1 MLRPTRF
8 DHPDRTVIHA
18 AYLILAQL
26 KQKRLVGYEDLR
38 SLVLTQ
44 IKGGEPLFIPAFNF
58 LFLLGLLEYRPKE
71 DTFEYTG
78 TN

>member
-1 MLRPTRF
+1 MIRPTKHT
-8 DHPDRTVIHA
+8 HPDRTIIHA

-38 SLVLTQ
+38 KMILTQ
-44 IKGGEPLFIPAFNF
+44 IKGGEPLFIPALNF
-58 LFLLGLLEYRPKE
+58 LFLLGLLEYHPKN

-78 TN
+78 AN

>member
-26 KQKRLVGYEDLR
+26 KQKRLVGCKQLLTKVRSFIVTVLSRRLNIRLILLQPLR
-38 SLVLTQ
+38 HQLISQTEQVPTR
-44 IKGGEPLFIPAFNF
+44 I
-58 LFLLGLLEYRPKE
+58 
-71 DTFEYTG
+71 
-78 TN
+78 

>member
-18 AYLILAQL
+18 TYLILAQL
-26 KQKRLVGYEDLR
+26 KQKRLVEYEDLR

-44 IKGGEPLFIPAFNF
+44 IKGGEPLFIPALN
-58 LFLLGLLEYRPKE
+58 FLLGLLEYRPQE

-78 TN
+78 AN